1 MNKIIVKI
9 ASITCCAALGIG
21 CISAAY
27 AVSADQSTDAQ
38 ETENVATATTSSGA
52 QSTDSGTTAK
62 DETVYVLT
70 GADGSVQKIIVSDWL
85 KNALGSASLSDV
97 SSLTDILNVKGDET
111 FTTGSGDSTVW
122 DAEGNDIYYQGTTTQ
137 ELPVTLTV
145 SYKLDGSAIS
155 ADELAGKS
163 GKVTIRYEYQNNQ
176 YEMVDIDGSQEKMYV
191 PFAVMTGLLLDNDVF
206 RNVEVTN
213 GRSVNDGDRTVVLG
227 AAFPGL
233 QENLAIDEDK
243 LEIPDYL
250 EITADVTDFSLGM
263 SVTVATN
270 QVFSDLDITDVDS
283 ADDLTASLGDLGDAM
298 TQLMD
303 GSTAL
308 YDGLSTL
315 YDKSGDL
322 VDGVGALS
330 DGAKELK
337 DGAASLDDGA
347 GQIESGLGTLS
358 SGLNELSENN
368 DTLNDGAKTVFET
381 LLSTANTQ
389 LAEAGLKVKKLT
401 IKNYA
406 TVLNGVID
414 SLDET
419 NVYNQALEQVTAA
432 VEANRSTI
440 KTQVTAAVREQVEA
454 KVTEAVRT
462 QVEQKVTAAVQEQ
475 VKAQV
480 TEAVKEQVTTKVTE
494 QVTAAMGQQAAA
506 SAAGQAAIASKV
518 EEQMA
523 TADVQALIASNTE
536 TQMQTADVQAMITS
550 NTDAQM
556 KTADVLA
563 TIKTNTDA
571 QMKTD
576 EVKKTISDNVDAQ
589 VEKLISENMASDTVQ
604 SQLSAASEGAK
615 SIISLKASLDSYNA
629 FYKGLQTYTA
639 GVSSAAKGAAELYTG
654 ATTLADGTGDLKDGA
669 SDLYDGVGELKDGV
683 DALVD
688 GVQQLKDGASEL
700 SDGLSQFNEEG
711 IQKLI
716 DAVDGDVEGLI
727 TRFKATVDVSKNYRN
742 FSGISDDMDGQ
753 VTFIYRTDEIK
764 AAESEE

>member
-1 MNKIIVKI
+1 MNKTIAKI

-27 AVSADQSTDAQ
+27 AVNADQSTEAQ
-38 ETENVATATTSSGA
+38 ETTETTAATATTTSGA
-52 QSTDSGTTAK
+52 QNTDSGTTAK

-70 GADGSVQKIIVSDWL
+70 GADGSVKKIIVSDWL
-85 KNALGSASLSDV
+85 KNALNAASLSDV

-111 FTTGSGDSTVW
+111 YTTGSGDETVW
-122 DAEGNDIYYQGTTTQ
+122 DAEGNDIYYQGTTDKA
-137 ELPVTLTV
+137 LPVTLSV
-145 SYKLDGSAIS
+145 SYKLDGSDIS
-155 ADELAGKS
+155 PEELAGKS
-163 GKVTIRYEYQNNQ
+163 GKLTIRYEYQNNQ
-176 YEMVDIDGSQEKMYV
+176 YEMVDIDGSQEKIYV

-206 RNVEVTN
+206 HNVEVTN
-213 GRSVNDGDRTVVLG
+213 GKSVNDGDRTVVVG
-227 AAFPGL
+227 TAFPGL
-233 QENLAIDEDK
+233 QESLAIDAEK
-243 LEIPDYL
+243 FEIPDYV
-250 EITADVTDFSLGM
+250 EITADVKDFSLGM

-270 QVFSDLDITDVDS
+270 QVFSDLDISDIAS

-298 TQLMD
+298 SQLID
-303 GSTAL
+303 GSAAL
-308 YDGLSTL
+308 YDGVSTL

-337 DGAASLDDGA
+337 DGAATLDDGA

-358 SGLNELSENN
+358 SGLNELSGNN

-381 LLSTANTQ
+381 LLSTADTQ
-389 LAEAGLKVKKLT
+389 LAAAGLSVKKLT

-440 KTQVTAAVREQVEA
+440 KTQVTAAVRTQVEA
-454 KVTEAVRT
+454 QVTAAVRT
-462 QVEQKVTAAVQEQ
+462 QVEAEVTKA

-480 TEAVKEQVTTKVTE
+480 TTEVTK
-494 QVTAAMGQQAAA
+494 QVTAAMGQEVAA
-506 SAAGQAAIASKV
+506 SSAGQAAIASKV
-518 EEQMA
+518 DEQMKTDEIKKTISDTTDA
-523 TADVQALIASNTE
+523 KMKTD
-536 TQMQTADVQAMITS
+536 DVQAMITS

-556 KTADVLA
+556 KT
-563 TIKTNTDA
+563 DA
-571 QMKTD
+571 
-576 EVKKTISDNVDAQ
+576 VKKTISDNVDAQ

-604 SQLSAASEGAK
+604 SQLTAASSGAK

-654 ATTLADGTGDLKDGA
+654 SKSLADGTGELKDGA

-688 GVQQLKDGASEL
+688 GVQQLKDGAL
-700 SDGLSQFNEEG
+700 QLADGLTQFNEEG
-711 IQKLI
+711 VQKLI

-727 TRFKATVDVSKNYRN
+727 LRFKATVDVSRNYRN

-753 VTFIYRTDEIK
+753 VTFIYRTDEIE
-764 AAESEE
+764 AAETEE

>member
-27 AVSADQSTDAQ
+27 AVSADQNTDAQ
-38 ETENVATATTSSGA
+38 ETETAATATTSSGA

-85 KNALGSASLSDV
+85 KNALNASSLSDV

-111 FTTGSGDSTVW
+111 YTTGSGDETVW
-122 DAEGNDIYYQGTTTQ
+122 DAGGNDIYYQGTTDK
-137 ELPVTLTV
+137 ELPVTLSV
-145 SYKLDGSAIS
+145 SYKLDGSDIS
-155 ADELAGKS
+155 PDELAGKS

-176 YEMVDIDGSQEKMYV
+176 YEMVDIDGSQEKIYV
-191 PFAVMTGLLLDNDVF
+191 PFAVITGLLLDNDVF
-206 RNVEVTN
+206 HNVEVTN

-227 AAFPGL
+227 TAFPGL
-233 QENLAIDEDK
+233 QENLAIDAEK
-243 LEIPDYL
+243 LEIPDYV
-250 EITADVTDFSLGM
+250 EITADVKDFSLGM

-270 QVFSDLDITDVDS
+270 QVFSDLDISDIAS

-298 TQLMD
+298 TQLID
-303 GSTAL
+303 GSAAL
-308 YDGLSTL
+308 YDGVSTL

-322 VDGVGALS
+322 VDGVSALS

-337 DGAASLDDGA
+337 NGAATLDDGA

-368 DTLNDGAKTVFET
+368 DTLNEGAKTVFET

-389 LAEAGLKVKKLT
+389 LSASGLSVKKLT

-419 NVYNQALEQVTAA
+419 NVYNQALAQVTAA

-440 KTQVTAAVREQVEA
+440 ETQVTAAVRTQVEA
-454 KVTEAVRT
+454 QVTEAVRT
-462 QVEQKVTAAVQEQ
+462 QVE
-475 VKAQV
+475 AQV
-480 TEAVKEQVTTKVTE
+480 IY
-494 QVTAAMGQQAAA
+494 AATGMSAEDYAAA
-506 SAAGQAAIASKV
+506 LKAGLVSSEAQAAIKA
-518 EEQMA
+518 A
-523 TADVQALIASNTE
+523 
-536 TQMQTADVQAMITS
+536 
-550 NTDAQM
+550 TDAQM
-556 KTADVLA
+556 QTDEVLA

-576 EVKKTISDNVDAQ
+576 AVKKTISDNVDAQ

-604 SQLSAASEGAK
+604 SQLTAASEGAK

-639 GVSSAAKGAAELYTG
+639 GVSSAADGAAQLYSG
-654 ATTLADGTGDLKDGA
+654 SKTLAEGTGDLKDGA

-688 GVQQLKDGASEL
+688 GVQQLKDGAL
-700 SDGLSQFNEEG
+700 QLADGLTQFNEEG
-711 IQKLI
+711 VQKLI

-727 TRFKATVDVSKNYRN
+727 LRFKATVDVSRNYRN

-753 VTFIYRTDEIK
+753 VTFIYRTDEIE
-764 AAESEE
+764 AAETEE

>member
-1 MNKIIVKI
+1 MNKTIAKI

-21 CISAAY
+21 SISAAY
-27 AVSADQSTDAQ
+27 AVSADQSTEAQ
-38 ETENVATATTSSGA
+38 ETENVATATTSTGA
-52 QSTDSGTTAK
+52 QNTDSGTTAK

-85 KNALGSASLSDV
+85 KNALSASSLSDV
-97 SSLTDILNVKGDET
+97 SSLTDIWNVKGDET

-122 DAEGNDIYYQGTTTQ
+122 DAEGNDIYYQGTSNQ
-137 ELPVTLTV
+137 ELPVTLSV
-145 SYKLDGSAIS
+145 SYKLDGSDIS

-233 QENLAIDEDK
+233 QENLAIDEEK

-270 QVFSDLDITDVDS
+270 QVFSSLDLTDVDS
-283 ADDLTASLGDLGDAM
+283 ADELNDSLGELGDAM

-303 GSTAL
+303 GSSAL
-308 YDGLSTL
+308 YDGLTTL

-330 DGAKELK
+330 DGAKQLK

-389 LAEAGLKVKKLT
+389 LAQAGLSVKKLT

-440 KTQVTAAVREQVEA
+440 KTKVTAAVREQVEA

-462 QVEQKVTAAVQEQ
+462 QVEQKVIYAATGMSAEDYEAAL
-475 VKAQV
+475 KAGLV
-480 TEAVKEQVTTKVTE
+480 STEV
-494 QVTAAMGQQAAA
+494 
-506 SAAGQAAIASKV
+506 QAAI
-518 EEQMA
+518 QA
-523 TADVQALIASNTE
+523 TV
-536 TQMQTADVQAMITS
+536 
-550 NTDAQM
+550 DAQM
-556 KTADVLA
+556 KTDEVLA

-639 GVSSAAKGAAELYTG
+639 GVSSAAEGAAQLYTG

-727 TRFKATVDVSKNYRN
+727 TRFKATIDVSKNYRN

-764 AAESEE
+764 EAETEE

>member
-27 AVSADQSTDAQ
+27 AVSADQNNDAQ
-38 ETENVATATTSSGA
+38 ETQTVATATTSSGA

-85 KNALGSASLSDV
+85 KNALNASSLSDV
-97 SSLTDILNVKGDET
+97 SSLTDIWNVKGDET
-111 FTTGSGDSTVW
+111 FTTGSGDETVW
-122 DAEGNDIYYQGTTTQ
+122 DAEGNDIYYQGTTNQ
-137 ELPVTLTV
+137 ELPVTLSV
-145 SYKLDGSAIS
+145 SYKLDGSDIS

-176 YEMVDIDGSQEKMYV
+176 YEMVDIDGSQEKIYV
-191 PFAVMTGLLLDNDVF
+191 PFAVITGLLLDNDVF
-206 RNVEVTN
+206 HNVEVTN
-213 GRSVNDGDRTVVLG
+213 GRSVNDGDRTVVIG

-233 QENLAIDEDK
+233 QENLAIDEEK
-243 LEIPDYL
+243 LEIPDYI
-250 EITADVTDFSLGM
+250 EITADVKDFSLGM

-270 QVFSDLDITDVDS
+270 QVFNDIDLTDVDS

-298 TQLMD
+298 SQLID
-303 GSTAL
+303 GSAAL
-308 YDGLSTL
+308 YDGVSTL

-330 DGAKELK
+330 DGAKKLS
-337 DGAASLDDGA
+337 DGAATLDDGA

-389 LAEAGLKVKKLT
+389 LAAAGLSVKKLT

-414 SLDET
+414 SLDKT
-419 NVYNQALEQVTAA
+419 NVYNKALAQVTAA

-440 KTQVTAAVREQVEA
+440 EEQVTAV
-454 KVTEAVRT
+454 VRT
-462 QVEQKVTAAVQEQ
+462 QVEEKVIYAATGMSAEDYAAAVKAGLVNAESQAA
-475 VKAQV
+475 VKA
-480 TEAVKEQVTTKVTE
+480 
-494 QVTAAMGQQAAA
+494 
-506 SAAGQAAIASKV
+506 
-518 EEQMA
+518 A
-523 TADVQALIASNTE
+523 TDE
-536 TQMQTADVQAMITS
+536 
-550 NTDAQM
+550 
-556 KTADVLA
+556 
-563 TIKTNTDA
+563 

-576 EVKKTISDNVDAQ
+576 AVKKNISDNVDAQ
-589 VEKLISENMASDTVQ
+589 IEKLISENMASDTVQ
-604 SQLSAASEGAK
+604 SQLTAASEGAK
-615 SIISLKASLDSYNA
+615 SVISLKASLDSYNA

-639 GVSSAAKGAAELYTG
+639 GVSSAADGAAQLYAG
-654 ATTLADGTGDLKDGA
+654 SKTLAEGTGDLKDGA

-683 DALVD
+683 DTLVD
-688 GVQQLKDGASEL
+688 GVQQLKDGAL
-700 SDGLSQFNEEG
+700 QLADGLTQFNEEG
-711 IQKLI
+711 VQKLI

-727 TRFKATVDVSKNYRN
+727 LRFKATVDVSKNYRN

-753 VTFIYRTDEIK
+753 VTFIYRTDEIE
-764 AAESEE
+764 AAEAEE

>member
-1 MNKIIVKI
+1 
-9 ASITCCAALGIG
+9 
-21 CISAAY
+21 
-27 AVSADQSTDAQ
+27 
-38 ETENVATATTSSGA
+38 
-52 QSTDSGTTAK
+52 
-62 DETVYVLT
+62 VYVLT
-70 GADGSVQKIIVSDWL
+70 AADGSVKKIIVSDWL
-85 KNALGSASLSDV
+85 KNALNSASLSDV
-97 SSLTDILNVKGDET
+97 STLTDILNVKGDET
-111 FTTGSGDSTVW
+111 FTTGSGDETVW
-122 DAEGNDIYYQGTTTQ
+122 DAGGNDIYYQGTTDKA
-137 ELPVTLTV
+137 LPVTLSV
-145 SYKLDGSAIS
+145 SYKLDGSDIS

-191 PFAVMTGLLLDNDVF
+191 PFAVLTGLLLDNDVF
-206 RNVEVTN
+206 HNVEVTN

-227 AAFPGL
+227 TAFPGL
-233 QENLAIDEDK
+233 QENLAIDEETI
-243 LEIPDYL
+243 EIPDYL

-270 QVFSDLDITDVDS
+270 QIFSDLDTSDVDS

-298 TQLMD
+298 AQLMD
-303 GSTAL
+303 GSAAL
-308 YDGLSTL
+308 YDGLTTL
-315 YDKSGDL
+315 YDKSGEL
-322 VDGVGALS
+322 VSGVGTLS
-330 DGAKELK
+330 DGAEKLK

-389 LAEAGLKVKKLT
+389 IAQAGLSVKKLT

-406 TVLNGVID
+406 TVLNDVID

-419 NVYNQALEQVTAA
+419 NVYNQALAQVTAA
-432 VEANRSTI
+432 VEANRSVI
-440 KTQVTAAVREQVEA
+440 EEKVTAAVRAQVEP
-454 KVTEAVRT
+454 KVTEAVRA
-462 QVEQKVTAAVQEQ
+462 QVAPKVIYAATGMSEADYTAAVNAGL
-475 VKAQV
+475 V
-480 TEAVKEQVTTKVTE
+480 
-494 QVTAAMGQQAAA
+494 
-506 SAAGQAAIASKV
+506 SA
-518 EEQMA
+518 E
-523 TADVQALIASNTE
+523 VQALITSSTDA
-536 TQMQTADVQAMITS
+536 QMQTDEVKALITS

-556 KTADVLA
+556 
-563 TIKTNTDA
+563 
-571 QMKTD
+571 QTD
-576 EVKKTISDNVDAQ
+576 EIKKTISDNVEAQ
-589 VEKLISENMASDTVQ
+589 VEKAISENMASDTVQ
-604 SQLSAASEGAK
+604 SQLTAASEGAK

-639 GVSSAAKGAAELYTG
+639 GVASAAEGAAELYTG

-727 TRFKATVDVSKNYRN
+727 TRLKATVDVSKNYRN

-753 VTFIYRTDEIK
+753 VTFIYRTDEIE
-764 AAESEE
+764 AAETEEQ

>member
-1 MNKIIVKI
+1 MNKMIVKI

-27 AVSADQSTDAQ
+27 AVSADQSTEAQ

-85 KNALGSASLSDV
+85 KNALNASSLSDV
-97 SSLTDILNVKGDET
+97 SSLTDIFNVKGDET
-111 FTTGSGDSTVW
+111 FTTGSGDETVW

-137 ELPVTLTV
+137 ELPVTLSVT
-145 SYKLDGSAIS
+145 YKLDGSDIS

-176 YEMVDIDGSQEKMYV
+176 YEMVDIDGSQEKIYV
-191 PFAVMTGLLLDNDVF
+191 PFAVITGLLLDNDVF
-206 RNVEVTN
+206 HNVEVTN

-227 AAFPGL
+227 TAFPGL
-233 QENLAIDEDK
+233 QESLAIDAEK
-243 LEIPDYL
+243 LEIPDYI
-250 EITADVTDFSLGM
+250 EITADVKDFSLGM

-270 QVFSDLDITDVDS
+270 QVFSDLDISDIDS

-298 TQLMD
+298 SQLID
-303 GSTAL
+303 GSAAL
-308 YDGLSTL
+308 YDGVSTL

-322 VDGVGALS
+322 VDGVSALS

-337 DGAASLDDGA
+337 DGAATLDDGA

-389 LAEAGLKVKKLT
+389 LAAAGLSVKKLT

-419 NVYNQALEQVTAA
+419 NVYNQALEQVTTA

-440 KTQVTAAVREQVEA
+440 ETQVTAAVR
-454 KVTEAVRT
+454 T
-462 QVEQKVTAAVQEQ
+462 QVEEKVIYAATGMSAEDYAAAVSAGLVSAESQAA
-475 VKAQV
+475 VKA
-480 TEAVKEQVTTKVTE
+480 A
-494 QVTAAMGQQAAA
+494 
-506 SAAGQAAIASKV
+506 
-518 EEQMA
+518 
-523 TADVQALIASNTE
+523 
-536 TQMQTADVQAMITS
+536 
-550 NTDAQM
+550 
-556 KTADVLA
+556 
-563 TIKTNTDA
+563 TDA

-576 EVKKTISDNVDAQ
+576 AVKKTISDNVDAQ

-604 SQLSAASEGAK
+604 SQLTAASEGAK

-639 GVSSAAKGAAELYTG
+639 GVSSAAEGAAELYTG

-688 GVQQLKDGASEL
+688 GVQQLKDGAL
-700 SDGLSQFNEEG
+700 QLADGLTQFNEEG
-711 IQKLI
+711 VQKLI

-727 TRFKATVDVSKNYRN
+727 LRFKATVDVSRNYRN

-753 VTFIYRTDEIK
+753 VTFIYRTDEIE
-764 AAESEE
+764 AAETEE

>member
-1 MNKIIVKI
+1 MNKTIAKI

-21 CISAAY
+21 SISAAY
-27 AVSADQSTDAQ
+27 AVSADQSTEAQ
-38 ETENVATATTSSGA
+38 ETENVATATTSTGA
-52 QSTDSGTTAK
+52 QNTDSGTTAK

-85 KNALGSASLSDV
+85 KNALSASSLSDV
-97 SSLTDILNVKGDET
+97 SSLTDIWNVKGDET

-122 DAEGNDIYYQGTTTQ
+122 DAEGNDIYYQGTSNQ
-137 ELPVTLTV
+137 ELPVTLSV
-145 SYKLDGSAIS
+145 SYKLDGSDIS

-233 QENLAIDEDK
+233 QENLAIDEEK

-270 QVFSDLDITDVDS
+270 QVFSNLDLTDVDS
-283 ADDLTASLGDLGDAM
+283 ADELNDSLGELGDAM

-303 GSTAL
+303 GSSAL
-308 YDGLSTL
+308 YDGLTTL

-330 DGAKELK
+330 DGAKQLK

-389 LAEAGLKVKKLT
+389 LAQAGLSVKKLT

-440 KTQVTAAVREQVEA
+440 KTKVTAAVREQVEA

-462 QVEQKVTAAVQEQ
+462 QVEQKVIYAATGMSAEDYEAAL
-475 VKAQV
+475 KAGLV
-480 TEAVKEQVTTKVTE
+480 STEV
-494 QVTAAMGQQAAA
+494 
-506 SAAGQAAIASKV
+506 QAAI
-518 EEQMA
+518 QA
-523 TADVQALIASNTE
+523 TV
-536 TQMQTADVQAMITS
+536 
-550 NTDAQM
+550 DAQM
-556 KTADVLA
+556 KTDEVLA

-639 GVSSAAKGAAELYTG
+639 GVSSAAEGAAQLYTG

-727 TRFKATVDVSKNYRN
+727 TRFKATIDVSKNYRN

-764 AAESEE
+764 EAETEE

>member
-27 AVSADQSTDAQ
+27 AVSADQSIEAQ
-38 ETENVATATTSSGA
+38 ETTETTAATATTSSGA

-85 KNALGSASLSDV
+85 KNALNASSLSDV
-97 SSLTDILNVKGDET
+97 SSLTDIFNVKGDET
-111 FTTGSGDSTVW
+111 FTTGSGDETVW
-122 DAEGNDIYYQGTTTQ
+122 DAEGNDIYYQGTTNQ
-137 ELPVTLTV
+137 ELPVTLSV
-145 SYKLDGSAIS
+145 SYKLDGSDIS

-176 YEMVDIDGSQEKMYV
+176 YEMVDIDGSQEKIYV
-191 PFAVMTGLLLDNDVF
+191 PFAVITGLLLDNDVF
-206 RNVEVTN
+206 HNVEVTN
-213 GRSVNDGDRTVVLG
+213 GRSVNDGDRTVVIG

-233 QENLAIDEDK
+233 QENLAIDEEK
-243 LEIPDYL
+243 LEIPDYI
-250 EITADVTDFSLGM
+250 EITADVKDFSLGM

-270 QVFSDLDITDVDS
+270 QVFNDIDLSDVDS

-298 TQLMD
+298 SQLID
-303 GSTAL
+303 GSAAL
-308 YDGLSTL
+308 YDGISTL

-330 DGAKELK
+330 DGAKKLS
-337 DGAASLDDGA
+337 DGAATLDDGA

-389 LAEAGLKVKKLT
+389 LAAAGLSVKKLT

-419 NVYNQALEQVTAA
+419 NVYNQALQQVTTA

-440 KTQVTAAVREQVEA
+440 ETQVTAAVR
-454 KVTEAVRT
+454 T
-462 QVEQKVTAAVQEQ
+462 QVEEKVIYAATGMSAEDYAAAVKAGLVNAESQAA
-475 VKAQV
+475 VKA
-480 TEAVKEQVTTKVTE
+480 
-494 QVTAAMGQQAAA
+494 
-506 SAAGQAAIASKV
+506 
-518 EEQMA
+518 A
-523 TADVQALIASNTE
+523 TDE
-536 TQMQTADVQAMITS
+536 
-550 NTDAQM
+550 
-556 KTADVLA
+556 
-563 TIKTNTDA
+563 

-576 EVKKTISDNVDAQ
+576 AVKKTISDNVDAQ
-589 VEKLISENMASDTVQ
+589 IEKLISENMASDTVQ
-604 SQLSAASEGAK
+604 SQLTAASEGAK
-615 SIISLKASLDSYNA
+615 SVISLKASLDSYNA

-639 GVSSAAKGAAELYTG
+639 GVSSAADGAAQLYAG
-654 ATTLADGTGDLKDGA
+654 SKTLAEGTGDLKDGA

-683 DALVD
+683 DTLVD
-688 GVQQLKDGASEL
+688 GVQQLKDGAL
-700 SDGLSQFNEEG
+700 QLADGLTQFNEEG
-711 IQKLI
+711 VQKLI

-727 TRFKATVDVSKNYRN
+727 LRFKATVDVSKNYRN

-753 VTFIYRTDEIK
+753 VTFIYRTDEIE
-764 AAESEE
+764 AAETEE